1 MTIIYERKK
10 YTCLNAGYI
19 VIENNKL
26 DSFLYMISSTR
37 GNNFI

>member
-19 VIENNKL
+19 VIENNKRSL
-26 DSFLYMISSTR
+26 FVHDFKY
-37 GNNFI
+37 

>member
-10 YTCLNAGYI
+10 HTCLNAGYI

-26 DSFLYMISSTR
+26 DPFLYMILNTR
-37 GNNFI
+37 

>member
-1 MTIIYERKK
+1 MKEKI

-19 VIENNKL
+19 FIENNKL
-26 DSFLYMISSTR
+26 DPFLYMISSTR